1 MRLKLPY
8 EHPDITVVFINTTDI
23 ITASGGSNT
32 PPPPT
37 PETDWEDD
45 NVIDDGWI

>member
-8 EHPDITVVFINTTDI
+8 ERPNTSVVLINITDI
-23 ITASGGSNT
+23 ITASSGTNT